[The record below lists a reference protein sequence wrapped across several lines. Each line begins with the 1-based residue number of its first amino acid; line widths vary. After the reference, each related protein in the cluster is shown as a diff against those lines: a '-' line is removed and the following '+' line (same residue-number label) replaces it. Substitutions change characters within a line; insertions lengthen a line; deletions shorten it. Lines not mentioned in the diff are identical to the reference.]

1 MNGTSPFLIKKT
13 HTNLVVNNK
22 NPQQNSAYKTK
33 NQNDINKSIEAEIIK
48 TIAQRAPA
56 IIKKFQDYFRN
67 KTVNSIDISSTVEN
81 NEIKVPQPV
90 VSIVESFQKF
100 LNKTVKTVE
109 SVDNSTVV
117 DELKVPIPV
126 VLEASTEGPSL
137 HQN

>member
-1 MNGTSPFLIKKT
+1 M
-13 HTNLVVNNK
+13 
-22 NPQQNSAYKTK
+22 
-33 NQNDINKSIEAEIIK
+33 
-48 TIAQRAPA
+48 
-56 IIKKFQDYFRN
+56 
-67 KTVNSIDISSTVEN
+67 EN

-126 VLEASTEGPSL
+126 VLEASTEGTEFTSKL
-137 HQN
+137 AFFLCF